1 MDMDIIVPICIV
13 LAVLGLVIF
22 LVSMAQKAAKKRAA
36 DLLALS
42 QEKGYSYQSDDKG
55 GDKFYMKYGFF
66 RLFTAGRSREA
77 SNIISFQD
85 GDRTV
90 TVFDYT
96 YTTGSGKSQSTH
108 VSTNIIIHQ
117 DNRHYP
123 HFFIRREVA
132 VFDFLGKVF
141 GGQDINYDEDEEFSK
156 AFVLQGQD
164 EEQTR
169 AFFSNSE
176 NRFPFLIFAEENVT
190 FEAKEQYFHYRHHG
204 QIVVD
209 KFVETVQQVQD
220 LVSSLES

>member
-1 MDMDIIVPICIV
+1 MEMGIMVPVFIV
-13 LAVLGLVIF
+13 LAVLGFVIF
-22 LVSMAQKAAKKRAA
+22 IVSIAKKAAKKRAA

-66 RLFTAGRSREA
+66 RLFTTGRKREA

-90 TVFDYT
+90 MVFDYT
-96 YTTGSGKSQSTH
+96 YTTGSGKSQNIH

-117 DNRHYP
+117 ENRHYP
-123 HFFIRREVA
+123 HFFIRREIA

-169 AFFSNSE
+169 AFFSNPE
-176 NRFPFLIFAEENVT
+176 NRFPFLIFAEEKAT
-190 FEAKEQYFHYRHHG
+190 FEGKEQYFHYQHYG
-204 QIVVD
+204 QILVD
-209 KFVETVQQVQD
+209 NFVETVQQVQD